1 LHDAI
6 LRVKLLIAFVCPAP
20 PQVFDLSLDYDDDE
34 DLLLD
39 WRPQGARL
47 VCCGWGLPCIL
58 PEWWYRLLPRQRRVG
73 IMQLICHSRYKHGRL

>member
-1 LHDAI
+1 
-6 LRVKLLIAFVCPAP
+6 
-20 PQVFDLSLDYDDDE
+20 VFDLSLDYDDDE

-58 PEWWYRLLPRQRRVG
+58 PEWWYRLLPRQRKVG
-73 IMQLICHSRYKHGRL
+73 DGTQSCLSSRLSSSYSSRLAGERCCAVLWQHHSGV